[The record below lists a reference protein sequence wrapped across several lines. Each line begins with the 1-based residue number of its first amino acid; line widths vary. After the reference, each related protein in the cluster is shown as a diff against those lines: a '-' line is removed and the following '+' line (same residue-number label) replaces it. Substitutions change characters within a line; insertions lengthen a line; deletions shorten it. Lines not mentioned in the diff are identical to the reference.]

1 VIVYN
6 VKDSRL
12 RTIRK
17 YLLGIPILCGS
28 ILGFSS
34 IPFISNGAFGCHL
47 TTRYPL
53 LPVEVLQQLGYQDSN
68 WPFVSFLLVP
78 TFLALFY
85 STFITSFI
93 LFKMWRVDKRS
104 QKWSMSQWTSI
115 LSVTPK
121 RKVKPRATALT
132 TLRREVFQQCFQYLA
147 AAFMTWFLYLLVTAK
162 TETFI
167 ASHYELWLRVFFLG
181 GIQGFLNCMIYFQ
194 PRMIRSW
201 RHWRRMRQDRQYNK
215 RNRKINSESL
225 GMEQENQVHTANMWT
240 EIAQVEPAVDI
251 IQAFDDEDTE
261 IMSQKHFEDNKN
273 QIGQKPS
280 QETLELKISRHEP
293 KAAFNDCGSSTA
305 GLTMDEKLNVMDVND
320 GRSIPTPPS

>member
-34 IPFISNGAFGCHL
+34 IPFISNGTFGCHL
-47 TTRYPL
+47 TPRYPL
-53 LPVEVLQQLGYQDSN
+53 FPVEVLQQLGYQDSN

-78 TFLALFY
+78 AFLALFY

-104 QKWSMSQWTSI
+104 QKWSMSQRTSI
-115 LSVTPK
+115 LSATPK

-132 TLRREVFQQCFQYLA
+132 KLRREVFQQCFQYLVA
-147 AAFMTWFLYLLVTAK
+147 VYITWFLYLLVTAK
-162 TETFI
+162 TETFVT
-167 ASHYELWLRVFFLG
+167 SYYELWLLVFFLG

-201 RHWRRMRQDRQYNK
+201 RHWRRMRQERQQETQKQNVAP
-215 RNRKINSESL
+215 ESL
-225 GMEQENQVHTANMWT
+225 EIVQQNRDITPNMWT

-251 IQAFDDEDTE
+251 LHAFDEDETE
-261 IMSQKHFEDNKN
+261 ATSQIQSNEEKKQISDHETERKHGPKVSFKDCENCT
-273 QIGQKPS
+273 IGQN
-280 QETLELKISRHEP
+280 LKENLGC
-293 KAAFNDCGSSTA
+293 AEN
-305 GLTMDEKLNVMDVND
+305 N
-320 GRSIPTPPS
+320 GRSIPTPA